1 MSDCEKQLGLVMFT
15 WKQEDQSWL
24 ICEKKNAASFVLH
37 HRLHYRLEE
46 KDLVHLQLGYDV
58 SLMFPSQFLL
68 SVLSSVPQ
76 APQRMVLSGL
86 AIRKAAYIGQSSVQ
100 FAVKLCCSQSF
111 PVISYNSVA
120 KFSC

>member
-15 WKQEDQSWL
+15 WKQEDQRRL

-37 HRLHYRLEE
+37 HRLHYRLE

-76 APQRMVLSGL
+76 APPRMVLSGL